1 MIKSVTTA
9 ACVLAL
15 TTTFAF
21 AQAGGAPNQAPNSGA
36 AQDTMKKDG
45 MGKDNMGTSGTSGM
59 SKDSMSKDG
68 MKKDMSKDNK
78 PVDGM
83 KK

>member
-15 TTTFAF
+15 TTSFAF
-21 AQAGGAPNQAPNSGA
+21 AQAGGAPNQGA
-36 AQDTMKKDG
+36 QGTSQDSMMKKDG
-45 MGKDNMGTSGTSGM
+45 MSKNNMGTSGMGTSGM
-59 SKDSMSKDG
+59 SKDGMNKDKSKE
-68 MKKDMSKDNK
+68 NK
-78 PVDGM
+78 PVDGV